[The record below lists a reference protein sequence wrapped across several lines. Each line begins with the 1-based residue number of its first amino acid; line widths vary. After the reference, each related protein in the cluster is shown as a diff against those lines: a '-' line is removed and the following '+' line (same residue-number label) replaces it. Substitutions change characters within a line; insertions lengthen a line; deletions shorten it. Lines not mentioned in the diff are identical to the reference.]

1 MLLSRATM
9 RKFISKYNTTSAFWD
24 SEIHEKCCGD
34 LALGQALKAC
44 DIDLTNGW
52 PSING
57 EGPSTIPFGSNH
69 WCKPVVT
76 MHHVTPQDAELLG
89 KFEQQRNKTEPLLFS
104 ELFIDL
110 VANIIPDY
118 LEDWDNMSTGETIN
132 DLPSIEACDKACI
145 ENKDCFQFS
154 YNGPE
159 CRLSTDT
166 FTLGVPRTP
175 EDGNRWRSTWNK
187 NRIMNWVLKQKPCG
201 AAKFSFKTDVS
212 CG

>member
-1 MLLSRATM
+1 MSLLKMQSYLASLNSNGTKLYVAYSSLPTVVRLWLT
-9 RKFISKYNTTSAFWD
+9 FL
-24 SEIHEKCCGD
+24 D
-34 LALGQALKAC
+34 LQ
-44 DIDLTNGW
+44 
-52 PSING
+52 
-57 EGPSTIPFGSNH
+57 
-69 WCKPVVT
+69 
-76 MHHVTPQDAELLG
+76 
-89 KFEQQRNKTEPLLFS
+89 EPLLFS

-175 EDGNRWRSTWNK
+175 EDGNQWRSTWNK